1 VCENHVSTRPFIL
14 ELLEHDDPVR
24 ALVVDDAVFCGT
36 CHPRPN
42 PVDLPGIRPSDP

>member
-1 VCENHVSTRPFIL
+1 MTTRPFIL
-14 ELLEHDDPVR
+14 ELLERDDPVR

-42 PVDLPGIRPSDP
+42 PIELPGITRAED